1 MKDNNNIPY
10 NQKADLQNNVHSFCQ
25 ALGHATLGAKEKG
38 PDNHLEIVEAVVRII
53 LDCLT
58 LRYET

>member
-38 PDNHLEIVEAVVRII
+38 PDDWKLWRQLSE
-53 LDCLT
+53 
-58 LRYET
+58 